1 MENDGMAAELMIAV
15 KLVIPEDWLRRA
27 VCPICGGANLSI
39 KHLVSEPDQIACENC
54 TASYEVAQDGAHVRL
69 VVIPPG
75 LPEEAGGRWLTPAEV
90 KNVAPR
96 VIVLP
101 RMMANIPPTLGTAA
115 SVVPVNT
122 QLVVERARKLRVLGN
137 SPDKIRS
144 ILSGSGGITDA
155 QVDEAIGKLYERA
168 PGENSPLF
176 WVGVITLI
184 ILIAAIGVVLLIGMG
199 QRASPGAA
207 GGGVPGPLQTLSAS
221 GSGLLKP
228 AAVVVWQH
236 QTTGKRPACP
246 TQPANAARMFGG
258 DESMWSITV
267 SGWTM
272 FTTRAQTI
280 SVPEGMKGE
289 YPVFRVNPEMVQV
302 NGPATLENVLY
313 MNISCGKRK

>member
-101 RMMANIPPTLGTAA
+101 RMMANIPPALGTAA

-122 QLVVERARKLRVLGN
+122 QLVVERARKLRALGN

-184 ILIAAIGVVLLIGMG
+184 ILIAAASFPGGGRGRCARAFADSIGLRLRAFKTSRGGGLAASDDRKTSGLSDPTG
-199 QRASPGAA
+199 QRG
-207 GGGVPGPLQTLSAS
+207 QN
-221 GSGLLKP
+221 
-228 AAVVVWQH
+228 VW
-236 QTTGKRPACP
+236 R
-246 TQPANAARMFGG
+246 
-258 DESMWSITV
+258 
-267 SGWTM
+267 
-272 FTTRAQTI
+272 
-280 SVPEGMKGE
+280 
-289 YPVFRVNPEMVQV
+289 
-302 NGPATLENVLY
+302 
-313 MNISCGKRK
+313 